1 MKFDKSKCLVLH
13 LAWGN
18 LGSVYKVG
26 DKSLKISPTE
36 RDLGVLADG
45 KLHMRQQRARAA
57 KKTNH
62 TLGCI
67 RHSTATG

>member
-13 LAWGN
+13 LTLGN

-36 RDLGVLADG
+36 RDLGVLVG
-45 KLHMRQQRARAA
+45 GSWNLSQQKGQLYPEEVCQAQ
-57 KKTNH
+57 H
-62 TLGCI
+62 W
-67 RHSTATG
+67 